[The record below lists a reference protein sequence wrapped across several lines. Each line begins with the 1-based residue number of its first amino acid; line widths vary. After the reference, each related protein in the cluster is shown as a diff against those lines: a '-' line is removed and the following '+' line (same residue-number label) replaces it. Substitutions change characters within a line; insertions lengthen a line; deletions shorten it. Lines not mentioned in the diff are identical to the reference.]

1 MPFVDFSLGET
12 TIQCRSQETYSRE
25 GDPSM
30 KNIKASDQA
39 EIGRLVEQ
47 WAEALRAKDVDGI
60 MSHYASDV
68 VVFDLAA
75 PLQYKGANA
84 YRENWLAWF
93 PTFQGPIG
101 YELRDLKIA
110 AGKDVAFCHSFNR
123 ITGKRTDGETT
134 DVWVRATF
142 CCRRIDRQWKIVHE
156 HQSVPF
162 YMDGSYRAA
171 IDLKP

>member
-84 YRENWLAWF
+84 YRENWQAWF